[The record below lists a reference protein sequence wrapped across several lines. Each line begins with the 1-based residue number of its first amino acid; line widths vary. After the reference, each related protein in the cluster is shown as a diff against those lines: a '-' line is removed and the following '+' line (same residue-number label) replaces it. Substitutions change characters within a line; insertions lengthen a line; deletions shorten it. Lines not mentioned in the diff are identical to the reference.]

1 MSDGFLF
8 NLLETVLDL
17 HLKNKT
23 FKLFDYVPN
32 AADENIG
39 RAKNIEESDE
49 LAVDMIVR
57 YGEWLR

>member
-1 MSDGFLF
+1 M
-8 NLLETVLDL
+8 LDL

-23 FKLFDYVPN
+23 FKLFDYVLN

-39 RAKNIEESDE
+39 RAKIIEESDE
-49 LAVDMIVR
+49 LAVDLIIR

>member
-8 NLLETVLDL
+8 NLLEAVLDL
-17 HLKNKT
+17 HLKNRT

-39 RAKNIEESDE
+39 HAKIIEELDE
-49 LAVDMIVR
+49 LAVDLIIR
-57 YGEWLR
+57 YGECLG